1 MLKKIITILIILII
15 VYIVLINLFRK
26 RCNDKIMFSH
36 GFRDDKKNSNSIE
49 YIENS
54 IKKNFKGVEIDL
66 YFISEINDFILT
78 HDYKIG
84 EIKVKKFTTLNQ
96 VFHKFRKNKI
106 IFWLDLKNLNK
117 ENHIKCRDLLTH
129 YKKIY
134 NTDFILESPNYIYL
148 LFISITSK
156 IKTSFWI
163 DKKKEILYLQTFD
176 YISMDVENY
185 CKNKLFFNI
194 LSPLP
199 INLFTINCK
208 DTIKQLREQNNI
220 HYIITDNNN

>member
-49 YIENS
+49 YIEDS

-66 YFISEINDFILT
+66 YFINEI
-78 HDYKIG
+78 
-84 EIKVKKFTTLNQ
+84 
-96 VFHKFRKNKI
+96 
-106 IFWLDLKNLNK
+106 KNLNK

-220 HYIITDNNN
+220 YYIITDNNN